1 MKKLIFLF
9 LLLGTFYTQAQ
20 INCENA
26 APFCAG
32 GVSGGVFPATTGTTS
47 GQVGPSYD
55 CNGLVASPIS
65 WYVPSPSWYYL
76 QVGQS
81 GSLDIL
87 IEGQLGIPPNTSP
100 GGDVDFVCWGPF
112 SSLAGICNSLTA
124 NNTVDCSYSS
134 SYTETLNIPNGIS
147 GQFYMIVITNFYNQ
161 PQNIVLSQIGGTGNT
176 NCSLV
181 NNSSIC
187 AGSSKTITVANT
199 TTYTNVSYSIQPGGS
214 TNTTGTFVV
223 TPSTTTSYTT
233 YLTGLNSQNTYVT
246 ISSIANVTVHPQP
259 ATAPTA
265 TQVTCTS
272 TLNAFNLNLTFTPT
286 TPVPGYT
293 VNWATT
299 PNGISNTAQTTLT
312 GGITP
317 GVYNYTVTAAG
328 GCSTSSVVT
337 INGSTP
343 STFAIVPSGPI
354 YSITCTQ
361 PVVTLDATEP
371 SYNYTWTNG
380 SVAPMTGSNT
390 SYTSFSLGNWT
401 VTSVNPVS
409 GCGSVRT
416 FTVVLNNAPP
426 QSSVSPINQ
435 SVTCG
440 VGVVATATGVAI
452 NPTVN
457 VSHYWYAPGLASPYV
472 SGGQLSIYNPIVGT
486 STFVLTNNLNGCSTT
501 KTVQVVSIGGNYP
514 NFTVTSFSTSNTFTL
529 GCGTRSVSDVNIVG
543 ANTTPP
549 GGVVSYTLLPPSFTG
564 TNYATS
570 PLVPTYT
577 VNSPG
582 TYTLIVKD
590 NSNLCET
597 RLQLAVIQNTFAPNI
612 SAEAD
617 ITRTLTC
624 FTPSVNLIGNSTNTS
639 VDFSWKRST
648 NPPLITNSVLP
659 VTTTTAGASV
669 PSATV
674 IDNYTLTVFDRNN
687 TCTSTSVVTMYQN
700 IRPPKPGIAFSA
712 PALNCV
718 TYSVNATNN
727 STTGVLPGTFFGTA
741 GINAILWEGP
751 TPQEPKA
758 NSSTY
763 SGFTPGPYTLTVM
776 DMNNGCTSQTTA
788 VLGDNRV
795 FPVITTTTLIPLDCG
810 TASTVKLMAQVVGMT
825 PGQVTAQWYT
835 PDPTPNIQNPNTL
848 TLTTDGVG
856 FYKLVVTTNTNG
868 CTSSAV
874 VNVTNGVLTAG
885 FTADQETGFAPLTVN
900 FSNTSASSSTATGTS
915 SITSIWSFGNGSTR
929 TTTINT
935 TQAGTSAVYAQ
946 PGTYTVTLYTT
957 KGSCISTYS
966 RVITVDIPSKLEVP
980 NVFTPN
986 GDGSNDI
993 FFVRTANLSEIT
1005 ALIYDRWGNKIYEL
1019 TTEKGNIAWDG
1030 KSNTGKEA
1038 PDGTYFYIIT
1048 AKGKD
1053 GASYDTKGTVS
1064 LFR

>member
-1 MKKLIFLF
+1 V
-9 LLLGTFYTQAQ
+9 
-20 INCENA
+20 
-26 APFCAG
+26 AG
-32 GVSGGVFPATTGTTS
+32 
-47 GQVGPSYD
+47 Q
-55 CNGLVASPIS
+55 
-65 WYVPSPSWYYL
+65 
-76 QVGQS
+76 
-81 GSLDIL
+81 
-87 IEGQLGIPPNTSP
+87 
-100 GGDVDFVCWGPF
+100 DVDFICWGPF
-112 SSLAGICNSLTA
+112 NSLTGICNNLTA
-124 NNTVDCSYSS
+124 ANVIDCSYSG
-134 SYTETLNIPNGIS
+134 SYTETLNIPNGIT
-147 GQFYMIVITNFYNQ
+147 GQYYMVLITNFANTT
-161 PQNIVLSQIGGTGNT
+161 QNIQFTQYGGTGNT
-176 NCSLV
+176 NCALLT
-181 NNSSIC
+181 NSSIC
-187 AGSSKTITVANT
+187 AGKNYTIVAQNS
-199 TTYTNVSYSIQPGGS
+199 TNLSNPSYSLFPGGL
-214 TNTTGTFVV
+214 TNNTGTFIV
-223 TPSTTTSYTT
+223 TPQVTTSYTT
-233 YLTGLNSQNTYVT
+233 YLAGTNNANVVVT
-246 ISSIANVTVHPQP
+246 QTAVTNVTVNPQP
-259 ATAPTA
+259 SSAPTA
-265 TQVTCTS
+265 TQMTCTNTVSAINLGVSFFPALPVPSYTVAWVPVPFGITTNSQTS
-272 TLNAFNLNLTFTPT
+272 TSGGIAPATYSALITAQGGCTNMAVVTVSPPPAPSVFNLVPT
-286 TPVPGYT
+286 
-293 VNWATT
+293 
-299 PNGISNTAQTTLT
+299 
-312 GGITP
+312 
-317 GVYNYTVTAAG
+317 
-328 GCSTSSVVT
+328 
-337 INGSTP
+337 
-343 STFAIVPSGPI
+343 GPI
-354 YSITCTQ
+354 YSVTCTQ
-361 PVVTLDATEP
+361 PTVVIDGSDATY
-371 SYNYTWTNG
+371 SYTWTNG
-380 SVAPMTGSNT
+380 VVAPQTGVSSN
-390 SYTSFSLGNWT
+390 YTQFGLGNWT
-401 VTSVNPVS
+401 VTGVHPVS
-409 GCGSVRT
+409 GCVSNRT

-440 VGVVATATGVAI
+440 PGVVATATGVAI

-457 VSHYWYAPGLASPYV
+457 VSHYWYAPGLASPYI

-751 TPQEPKA
+751 TPQEPKV

-915 SITSIWSFGNGSTR
+915 SITSIWSFGNGSTK

-935 TQAGTSAVYAQ
+935 TQAGTSAVFNQA
-946 PGTYTVTLYTT
+946 GTYTVTLYAT
-957 KGSCISTYS
+957 KGSCVSTYS